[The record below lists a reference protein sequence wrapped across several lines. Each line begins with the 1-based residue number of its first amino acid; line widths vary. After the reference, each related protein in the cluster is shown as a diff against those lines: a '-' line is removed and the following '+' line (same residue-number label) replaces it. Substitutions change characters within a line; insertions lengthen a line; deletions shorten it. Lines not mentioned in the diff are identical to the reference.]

1 MVDFFIRRPIF
12 ATVCALLIILAGAVS
27 IPTLPISLYP
37 TLAPPQVVVTCNY
50 IGANATDVEA
60 AVTTILEQS
69 INGVEGMRYISS
81 TSSNDGTSAITV
93 TFQTGY
99 DLNIAAVDVQNRVA
113 SAQGRLPAAV
123 NNTGISITKAN
134 SNFVLAVGFVSPDHS
149 LSPEFMSNYLDVYVR
164 DALKRVPGVGDVVIF
179 GERKYAMRI
188 WLDPSKLAARAL
200 TALDVTNALSE
211 QNVEVAAGQL
221 GQQPSDPH
229 QNFQMAVRV
238 VGRLSDPRQFEKI
251 ILKNDATG
259 GLVLLRDVGHADIGA
274 ETYATDLKFSGG
286 NAIGLGIQQLS
297 NANALD
303 VEKRSIAV
311 LSDLQKQFPP
321 GMKYIIAVDTTQ
333 VVSESVREVVQTI
346 GEAIIIVIV
355 VIFLFLQDWRA
366 TIIPAV
372 TIPVSLIGTFAFIKV
387 FGFSINS
394 LTLFGITLATGLVV
408 DDAIVVIENVQRHLS
423 GHATTAPELSS
434 EAASRPRAA
443 GENAHAEPGGM
454 EAKTIDAHEAT
465 SIGMA
470 EVTSAVIA
478 TSLVLISVFIPVS
491 FFPGTTGILYKQFSL
506 TIAFSIAI
514 SAFNALTLSPALAAL
529 LLRPEAP
536 KTGLLG
542 LLLNPIE
549 HAIQWAIRGYAR
561 LVTFAVRIR
570 YALLAV
576 FVASLVATAF
586 MYTHVPTAFIPQEDQ
601 SYFLIIVQTPP
612 GASLSYTT
620 EFADRASALVQKNPG
635 VFGTFSVMGFSL
647 SGGSSP
653 NSGLIF
659 APLKPINERK
669 QMGARY
675 TAHNIVADVGPKLF
689 GVPGGIAFAA
699 EPPAV
704 AGIGTVGGFQFI
716 LQDGGRN
723 TFGDID
729 RVAHTL
735 VGKARAGHDLVGM
748 NTTFTSNDPQ
758 VLVTIDREKAKSVGV
773 PFSQITAAMGTFMGS
788 SYVND
793 FDFNNRSY
801 RVYVQADEQFRRT
814 AKDLSE
820 YYVRSATNQMIP
832 LDNLATLTE
841 TSGPQVIN
849 HYNLFRSAEIDGSAG
864 PGLSTGQGL
873 DAMQRLFEANKIQGM
888 TYSWTGL
895 ALEEVQS
902 AGKAIL
908 IFGLG
913 LLVVYLTL
921 SAQYESFALPF
932 IILLAVPTAIL
943 GALSLVSLRGLVD
956 DVYVQI
962 GLVMLIGLSAKNSIL
977 IVEFAEQLLAQGRT
991 VTEAAIEAAELRL
1004 RPILMTSIAFIL
1016 GVLPLYFATG
1026 AGALGR
1032 HSVGTAVVGG
1042 MILSTVLNLF
1052 FIPVLY
1058 VILKSFLVR
1067 FSGGG
1072 SGAPTRTT
1080 AIQAEQAQTSAP
1092 VYATKAATPS

>member
-1 MVDFFIRRPIF
+1 LFVDFFIRRPIF
-12 ATVCALLIILAGAVS
+12 ATVCALLIVLAGAVC

-37 TLAPPQVVVTCNY
+37 TLAPPQVQVTSNY
-50 IGANATDVEA
+50 IGANSKDVES
-60 AVTTILEQS
+60 AVTVILEQS
-69 INGVEGMRYISS
+69 INGVEGMRYMSS

-93 TFQTGY
+93 TFDTGY

-113 SAQGRLPAAV
+113 SVQGRLPAVV
-123 NNTGISITKAN
+123 NNTGITITKAN
-134 SNFVLAVGFVSPDHS
+134 SNFVLAAGFISPDKS
-149 LSPEFMSNYLDVYVR
+149 LSPTYISNYIDVYVK

-179 GERKYAMRI
+179 GERKYAMRL
-188 WLDPSKLAARAL
+188 WLDPSRLAARGL

-221 GQQPSDPH
+221 GQQPSDSK
-229 QNFQMAVRV
+229 QAFQMAVRV
-238 VGRLSDPRQFEKI
+238 VGRLTDPRQFENI
-251 ILKNDATG
+251 IIKNGVNG
-259 GLVLLRDVGHADIGA
+259 GGIVLVKDVGRAEIGA
-274 ETYATDLKFSGG
+274 ENYNTSLKFSGQG
-286 NAIGLGIQQLS
+286 FEGGDAVGVGVLQLS

-303 VEKRSIAV
+303 VDKRCRAV
-311 LSDLQKQFPP
+311 LAELEKAYPP
-321 GMKYIIAVDTTQ
+321 GLQGIIAVDTTL
-333 VVSESVREVVQTI
+333 VISESVDEVVRTI
-346 GEAIIIVIV
+346 GQAIIIVII

-372 TIPVSLIGTFAFIKV
+372 TIPVSLIGTFAFIKI

-423 GHATTAPELSS
+423 GSAAIPPRS
-434 EAASRPRAA
+434 EAT
-443 GENAHAEPGGM
+443 EPDPYAPDVLDHSKSSGTGKGM
-454 EAKTIDAHEAT
+454 ETVSSDPHEAT
-465 SIGMA
+465 SIAMA

-529 LLRPEAP
+529 LLRAETK
-536 KTGLLG
+536 KTGIMG
-542 LLLNPIE
+542 FLLNPIE
-549 HAIQWAIRGYAR
+549 RLIQWIIRVYAR
-561 LVTFAVRIR
+561 LVTFVVRIR
-570 YALLAV
+570 YVMVGIFLCALA
-576 FVASLVATAF
+576 ATAF
-586 MYTHVPTAFIPQEDQ
+586 MYNHVPTAFIPQEDQ

-612 GASLSYTT
+612 GASLSYTSD
-620 EFADRASALVQKNPG
+620 FADKVSAVVRQNNG

-647 SGGSSP
+647 AGGSSP

-659 APLKPINERK
+659 APLKPINERTK
-669 QMGARY
+669 MGDKY
-675 TAHNIVADVGPKLF
+675 TAKAIVLDVGPKLF

-716 LQDGGRN
+716 LQDSGRN

-735 VGKARAGHDLVGM
+735 VGQGRAPGSGLTGM

-758 VLVTIDREKAKSVGV
+758 LLVAIDRDKAKAMGV
-773 PFSQITAAMGTFMGS
+773 PFNQVTAALNTFMGS

-801 RVYVQADEQFRRT
+801 RVYVQADAPYRRN
-814 AKDLSE
+814 AQDLRQ
-820 YYVRSATNQMIP
+820 YYVRSDSGQTVP
-832 LDNLATLTE
+832 LDNLASITE

-849 HYNLFRSAEIDGSAG
+849 HYNIFRSAEIDGSPA
-864 PGLSTGQGL
+864 PGLSSGQGL
-873 DAMQRLFEANKIQGM
+873 DKMVELFNKNKMPGM
-888 TYSWTGL
+888 SYSWTGL
-895 ALEEVQS
+895 ALEEVES
-902 AGKAIL
+902 AGKAII

-932 IILLAVPTAIL
+932 IILLAVPMAIL
-943 GALSLVSLRGLVD
+943 GALTLVDLRGLVD

-977 IVEFAEQLLAQGRT
+977 IVEFAEQLLEQGRSI
-991 VTEAAIEAAELRL
+991 TEAAIEAAELRL

-1016 GVLPLYFATG
+1016 GVGPLYFATG
-1026 AGALGR
+1026 AGSYGR
-1032 HSVGTAVVGG
+1032 HSVGTAIVGG
-1042 MILSTVLNLF
+1042 MVLSTILNLF

-1058 VILKSFLVR
+1058 VLLKTFLGR
-1067 FSGGG
+1067 FSRKVK
-1072 SGAPTRTT
+1072 APAGRTELPPP
-1080 AIQAEQAQTSAP
+1080 Q
-1092 VYATKAATPS
+1092 PSH